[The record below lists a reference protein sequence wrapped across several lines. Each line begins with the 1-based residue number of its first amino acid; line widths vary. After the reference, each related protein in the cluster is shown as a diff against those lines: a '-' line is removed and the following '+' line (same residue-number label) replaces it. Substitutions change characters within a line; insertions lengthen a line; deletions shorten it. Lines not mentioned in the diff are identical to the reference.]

1 MAVLKR
7 LNINKFTSEADND
20 AFIEE
25 LKQMWLAWE
34 NPLTAD
40 NISVDINK
48 DRNDPTRMTAF
59 VSASGTEAINAM
71 NEWSKNVV
79 VPIRNQYKH
88 ENILIDADL
97 IVSVS
102 KQPNN
107 DPSLDQANTGDPL
120 YRSSVPADDI
130 DQDTTLILS
139 TKEVLN
145 G

>member
-25 LKQMWLAWE
+25 LKQMWLGWE
-34 NPLTAD
+34 NPLIAD

-59 VSASGTEAINAM
+59 VSASGADAINAM

-79 VPIRNQYKH
+79 VPIRNQYQH

-102 KQPNN
+102 K
-107 DPSLDQANTGDPL
+107 
-120 YRSSVPADDI
+120 
-130 DQDTTLILS
+130 
-139 TKEVLN
+139 
-145 G
+145 

>member
-25 LKQMWLAWE
+25 LKQIWLAWE
-34 NPLTAD
+34 NPSITT

-59 VSASGTEAINAM
+59 VSVSGTDAINAM

-79 VPIRNQYKH
+79 VPIRNQYQH
-88 ENILIDADL
+88 ENILIDADM

-102 KQPNN
+102 K
-107 DPSLDQANTGDPL
+107 
-120 YRSSVPADDI
+120 
-130 DQDTTLILS
+130 
-139 TKEVLN
+139 
-145 G
+145 

>member
-34 NPLTAD
+34 NPSIAT

-59 VSASGTEAINAM
+59 VSASGTDAINAM

>member
-34 NPLTAD
+34 NPSITT

-59 VSASGTEAINAM
+59 VSASGTDAINAM

-102 KQPNN
+102 K
-107 DPSLDQANTGDPL
+107 
-120 YRSSVPADDI
+120 
-130 DQDTTLILS
+130 
-139 TKEVLN
+139 
-145 G
+145 

>member
-34 NPLTAD
+34 NPSITT

-59 VSASGTEAINAM
+59 VSASGTDAINAM

-107 DPSLDQANTGDPL
+107 DPSLHQANTGDPL

>member
-25 LKQMWLAWE
+25 LKQIWLAWE
-34 NPLTAD
+34 NPSITT

-59 VSASGTEAINAM
+59 VSVSGTDAINAM

-102 KQPNN
+102 K
-107 DPSLDQANTGDPL
+107 
-120 YRSSVPADDI
+120 
-130 DQDTTLILS
+130 
-139 TKEVLN
+139 
-145 G
+145 

>member
-7 LNINKFTSEADND
+7 LNINEFTSEADND

-34 NPLTAD
+34 NPLIAN

-59 VSASGTEAINAM
+59 VSASGTDAINAM
-71 NEWSKNVV
+71 NELSKNVV

-102 KQPNN
+102 K
-107 DPSLDQANTGDPL
+107 
-120 YRSSVPADDI
+120 
-130 DQDTTLILS
+130 
-139 TKEVLN
+139 
-145 G
+145 

>member
-25 LKQMWLAWE
+25 LKQIWLAWE
-34 NPLTAD
+34 NPSITT

-59 VSASGTEAINAM
+59 VSASGTDAINAM

-102 KQPNN
+102 K
-107 DPSLDQANTGDPL
+107 
-120 YRSSVPADDI
+120 
-130 DQDTTLILS
+130 
-139 TKEVLN
+139 
-145 G
+145 

>member
-1 MAVLKR
+1 MSVLKR

-34 NPLTAD
+34 NPSIAT

-59 VSASGTEAINAM
+59 VSASGNDAINAM

-79 VPIRNQYKH
+79 MPVRYKYQH

-97 IVSVS
+97 VASIS
-102 KQPNN
+102 K
-107 DPSLDQANTGDPL
+107 
-120 YRSSVPADDI
+120 
-130 DQDTTLILS
+130 
-139 TKEVLN
+139 
-145 G
+145 

>member
-59 VSASGTEAINAM
+59 VSASGADAINAM

-79 VPIRNQYKH
+79 VPIRNKYQH
-88 ENILIDADL
+88 ENILIDADM

-102 KQPNN
+102 K
-107 DPSLDQANTGDPL
+107 
-120 YRSSVPADDI
+120 
-130 DQDTTLILS
+130 
-139 TKEVLN
+139 
-145 G
+145 

>member
-34 NPLTAD
+34 NPLITT

-59 VSASGTEAINAM
+59 VSASGTDAINAM

-79 VPIRNQYKH
+79 VPIRNKYQH

-102 KQPNN
+102 K
-107 DPSLDQANTGDPL
+107 
-120 YRSSVPADDI
+120 
-130 DQDTTLILS
+130 
-139 TKEVLN
+139 
-145 G
+145 

>member
-25 LKQMWLAWE
+25 LKKMWLAWE
-34 NPLTAD
+34 NPSIAT

-59 VSASGTEAINAM
+59 VSASGTDAINAM

-79 VPIRNQYKH
+79 MPIRNKYQH

-97 IVSVS
+97 VASVS
-102 KQPNN
+102 K
-107 DPSLDQANTGDPL
+107 
-120 YRSSVPADDI
+120 
-130 DQDTTLILS
+130 
-139 TKEVLN
+139 
-145 G
+145 

>member
-59 VSASGTEAINAM
+59 VSASGTDAINAM

-79 VPIRNQYKH
+79 VPIRNKYKH

-102 KQPNN
+102 K
-107 DPSLDQANTGDPL
+107 
-120 YRSSVPADDI
+120 
-130 DQDTTLILS
+130 
-139 TKEVLN
+139 
-145 G
+145 

>member
-25 LKQMWLAWE
+25 LKKMWLAWE
-34 NPLTAD
+34 NPLIAN

-59 VSASGTEAINAM
+59 VSASGADAINAM

-79 VPIRNQYKH
+79 VPIRNQYQH

-102 KQPNN
+102 K
-107 DPSLDQANTGDPL
+107 
-120 YRSSVPADDI
+120 
-130 DQDTTLILS
+130 
-139 TKEVLN
+139 
-145 G
+145 

>member
-48 DRNDPTRMTAF
+48 DRNDPNRMSAF
-59 VSASGTEAINAM
+59 VSASGADAKNAM

-79 VPIRNQYKH
+79 VPIRNQYQH
-88 ENILIDADL
+88 ENILNDADL

-102 KQPNN
+102 K
-107 DPSLDQANTGDPL
+107 
-120 YRSSVPADDI
+120 
-130 DQDTTLILS
+130 
-139 TKEVLN
+139 
-145 G
+145 

>member
-34 NPLTAD
+34 NPSITT

-59 VSASGTEAINAM
+59 VSVSGTDAINAM

-102 KQPNN
+102 K
-107 DPSLDQANTGDPL
+107 
-120 YRSSVPADDI
+120 
-130 DQDTTLILS
+130 
-139 TKEVLN
+139 
-145 G
+145 

>member
-25 LKQMWLAWE
+25 LKQMWLAQE

-59 VSASGTEAINAM
+59 VSASGADAINAM

-79 VPIRNQYKH
+79 VPIRNQYQH

-107 DPSLDQANTGDPL
+107 D
-120 YRSSVPADDI
+120 
-130 DQDTTLILS
+130 
-139 TKEVLN
+139 
-145 G
+145 

>member
-7 LNINKFTSEADND
+7 LNINQFTSEADND

-25 LKQMWLAWE
+25 LKQMWLAWQ
-34 NPLTAD
+34 NPLIAN

-59 VSASGTEAINAM
+59 VSASGTDAINAM

-79 VPIRNQYKH
+79 VPIRNQNKH